1 MSDPNFPTPDAA
13 LLSELQSALDR
24 LEPDLD
30 ELDRD
35 WPGVS
40 PCPNCNH
47 QLELDAD
54 FRCLHCGSSH

>member
-1 MSDPNFPTPDAA
+1 MSDPNFPEPNADLIA
-13 LLSELQSALDR
+13 ELQSALNE
-24 LEPDLD
+24 LDLD

-54 FRCLHCGSSH
+54 FRCVHCGSSH

>member
-1 MSDPNFPTPDAA
+1 MSNTNFPEPNDDLIA
-13 LLSELQSALDR
+13 ELQSALN
-24 LEPDLD
+24 EPDPD
-30 ELDRD
+30 GDRD

-54 FRCLHCGSSH
+54 FRCVHCGSSH